1 VLRLIGIVVS
11 IGLAD
16 SLNPTTVAPALYLAT
31 GAHPRAQVAKF
42 TLGVF
47 LVYMVGGLAIAFG
60 PGQLLLSLVPHPRN
74 HVVHAIEVIAGAA
87 MIIGSIY
94 LWRNR
99 HRLARRR
106 MPEFHAKGKSSLL
119 LGVTITVIEL
129 PTAFPYFA
137 AIAAV
142 VAADFDPARQVVLL
156 LLFNICFILPLLAI
170 FLVLTFAGEGA
181 TRVLRSVRDFL
192 QRRWPV
198 LVSTLGLL
206 AGIFVVMLGVTG
218 FASGLHGPLGRLSRH
233 VRHVLKP

>member
-16 SLNPTTVAPALYLAT
+16 SLNPTTLAPALYLAT
-31 GAHPRAQVAKF
+31 GEHPRAQVAKF

-47 LVYMVGGLAIAFG
+47 IVYLAGGLAIALG
-60 PGQLLLSLVPHPRN
+60 PGQLLLSLVPHPTHRVA
-74 HVVHAIEVIAGAA
+74 HSIEVVAGLA

-99 HRLARRR
+99 QRLAARR
-106 MPEFHAKGKSSLL
+106 MPDFQSKGRSTML
-119 LGVTITVIEL
+119 LGATITAVEL

-137 AIAAV
+137 VIAAV
-142 VAADFDPARQVVLL
+142 VGADFDPARQAVLL
-156 LLFNICFILPLLAI
+156 LLFNLCFILPLLAI
-170 FLVLTFAGEGA
+170 FLVLTFAGGSA

-198 LVSTLGLL
+198 VVSVLGLL
-206 AGIFVVMLGVTG
+206 AGAFVVLLGVTG
-218 FASGLHGPLGRLSRH
+218 FASGLHGPLGRFSRH
-233 VRHVLKP
+233 IRHVLKP